1 MSDSFGYRIVAR
13 DGATQARC
21 GVIATPHGEVRTP
34 VFMPVGTLATVK
46 AMRPDEVRGLG
57 FDMVL
62 ANAYHLSMRPGVD
75 IIELAGGLHRFMDWD
90 GAILT
95 DSGGYQV
102 FSLARDVR
110 VTPEGAHF
118 RSTHDGSPAFLSPEL
133 AMENQRQARGRH
145 HRWRSTSASRPTPT
159 GPAWS
164 SRSPSTATGRS
175 RCRDAHCA
183 FGPAA
188 RRRAGALRDNPGRHA
203 RRPKAPERRDDRRAR
218 LPRLRHRG
226 PERRRAAGSSRWNSW
241 TRPCVR
247 YRGTCPRY
255 LMGVGDPAGI
265 VESVALGVDM
275 FDSALPT
282 RIARNGSAL
291 VGAERLNFRNAR
303 FTRDTGPI
311 SPDCDCYACTRFSRA
326 YIRHLVMSKEILGFA
341 LLTHHN
347 LAELARL
354 VSGRAGLSNPAA
366 SRRFWHASV
375 TLMYANSRKRLVPL
389 LRSDGKK
396 RL

>member
-1 MSDSFGYRIVAR
+1 MSDGFSFSITAR

-57 FDMVL
+57 FEMVL
-62 ANAYHLSMRPGVD
+62 ANAYHLSMRPGIGIV
-75 IIELAGGLHRFMDWD
+75 EEVGGLHTFMGWE

-102 FSLARDVR
+102 FSLAHDVR

-133 AMENQRQARGRH
+133 AMENQYRLGADIIMVLDECLPPDAERARVEQSLKLNRD
-145 HRWRSTSASRPTPT
+145 WAQ
-159 GPAWS
+159 
-164 SRSPSTATGRS
+164 
-175 RCRDAHCA
+175 RCRDAHA
-183 FGPAA
+183 RSDTDTDTGPGAQALFGIIQGGMHADL
-188 RRRAGALRDNPGRHA
+188 RRLSAEMTVELGFPGYA
-203 RRPKAPERRDDRRAR
+203 IGGLSVGE
-218 LPRLRHRG
+218 PRQLTL
-226 PERRRAAGSSRWNSW
+226 ELVEE
-241 TRPCVR
+241 TVR
-247 YRGTCPRY
+247 QIPWDVPRY

-265 VESVALGVDM
+265 VESIALGVDM

-303 FTRDTGPI
+303 FARDTGPI

-354 VSGRAGLSNPAA
+354 VSGARRAIEAGGFEAFLA
-366 SRRFWHASV
+366 RIRDV
-375 TLMYANSRKRLVPL
+375 DVCE
-389 LRSDGKK
+389 
-396 RL
+396 